1 MRIFRQVFLLII
13 GDREMKNG
21 LMLITRHYSIGPD
34 TSDYSLY
41 VSKAMELITK
51 NFSCGITLEQLSD
64 AIRIS
69 PKYLSSL
76 FKKEVGCG
84 VYSVIT
90 IMRIARA
97 KEILASDSSIKKA
110 AFEVGFKC
118 PKSFSKMFR
127 RITGES
133 PSEYKRSLL
142 LQ

>member
-1 MRIFRQVFLLII
+1 M
-13 GDREMKNG
+13 DNG
-21 LMLITRHYSIGPD
+21 LFLNSQPYSIDPEAD
-34 TSDYSLY
+34 EYSVY
-41 VSKAMELITK
+41 VSKAMELISK
-51 NFSCGITLEQLSD
+51 NFSSGITLEDLSESV
-64 AIRIS
+64 RIS

-97 KEILASDSSIKKA
+97 KEVLASYSSIKEA

-133 PSEYKRSLL
+133 PSEYKRRLL
-142 LQ
+142 MQ